1 MAKKSFSANLPAEM
15 FFTPA
20 EEEREEITPAAPQI
34 APSAEEI
41 APSAEEIAPQ
51 ATAQSG
57 TITPPAGYRVDYGVV
72 ETKSRRVQLLMQP
85 SLHATLKA
93 KAAASGMSFNDY
105 VHKAL
110 ERAAEEG

>member
-20 EEEREEITPAAPQI
+20 EEEREEITPAAPQ
-34 APSAEEI
+34 I

>member
-15 FFTPA
+15 FLTPA

-34 APSAEEI
+34 S
-41 APSAEEIAPQ
+41 PQ

-57 TITPPAGYRVDYGVV
+57 TIIPPSGYRVDYGVV

-85 SLHATLKA
+85 SLYNALKA
-93 KAAASGMSFNDY
+93 KAAAHGMSFNNY
-105 VHKAL
+105 IHKAL
-110 ERAAEEG
+110 ERAAEED